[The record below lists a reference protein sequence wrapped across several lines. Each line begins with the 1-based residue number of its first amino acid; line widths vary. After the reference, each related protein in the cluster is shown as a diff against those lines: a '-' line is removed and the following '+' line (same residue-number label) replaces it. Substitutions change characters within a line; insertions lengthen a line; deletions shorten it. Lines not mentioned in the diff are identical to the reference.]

1 MSEGER
7 SRRPEGEAPREFRV
21 AGDGVELM
29 AYEWAGDGPPLVF
42 AHATSFHGRCWDEVI
57 RWLPGQRAIAFDL
70 RGHGRADVPSIEGG
84 KDVYLWEH
92 VADDIVA
99 ALHELGVSG
108 AIGVGHSMGG
118 HSVTLAQSKDAEL
131 FAGLLLVDPTITKSM
146 GMPGAEADSES
157 GGEQRRG
164 GPHEFVM
171 RRRNEWKSTDEM
183 FERFRGREPH
193 SRWELAVLR
202 DYCNFGLLPDE
213 DGDGFH
219 LACPPI
225 VEATIYEMGRHDLSS
240 EAAKIELPVRIL
252 RAQPR
257 DPSNPAAAFSG
268 SPTTPDLVDWFPN
281 AEDFFLPEY
290 THFIPMEAP
299 ALVASHVDELMG
311 RVTSGA

>member
-1 MSEGER
+1 MAEGER
-7 SRRPEGEAPREFRV
+7 SRRAEGEAPREFRV
-21 AGDGVELM
+21 GGDGLEMM
-29 AYEWAGDGPPLVF
+29 AYEWAGEGPPLVF

-57 RWLPGQRAIAFDL
+57 RWLPGRRVIAFDL

-84 KDVYLWEH
+84 KEVYLWEH

-99 ALHELGVSG
+99 ALREMGVSG

-118 HSVTLAQSKDAEL
+118 HSVTLAASKAPEL
-131 FAGLLLVDPTITKSM
+131 FTGLLLVDPTITK
-146 GMPGAEADSES
+146 GMAMPSSES
-157 GGEQRRG
+157 EGEGEGQRG
-164 GPHEFVM
+164 GPPNFVL
-171 RRRNEWKSTDEM
+171 RRRSEWTSADEM
-183 FERFRGREPH
+183 FERFSGREPH
-193 SRWELAVLR
+193 SRWEPAVLR
-202 DYCNFGLLPDE
+202 DYCEHGLLADD

-240 EAAKIELPVRIL
+240 EAAGIDVPVRIL

-268 SPTTPDLVDWFPN
+268 SPTAPELVDWFPD

-299 ALVASHVDELMG
+299 GLVANHVEELIG
-311 RVTSGA
+311 RVDSAG